1 MAIDP
6 SQYVVLDVETNGL
19 SSLRDDLLSVSIFMP
34 DTGKEYDRYLPLE
47 LQDEILTTQ
56 YNGITEETL
65 VGATALTQSELNSL
79 IAEFELDRRTIL
91 HYGNIDE
98 KFIKNYL
105 KRHKLKGFGLMKFYN
120 YKRDI
125 ISSSFS
131 GGNVTKDNLCNVF
144 GISGVKA
151 VHSGINDC
159 KLEWALF
166 NAMNNKKLL
175 VTGLDVYEFNTDY
188 MVPVSY
194 IQGFPNFKYVVLNL
208 PKIKVTTTPIYEFQ
222 LKSRKINK
230 FDTNISGMTVEHL
243 INRMLEVEKQDSR
256 VFTIQNKSKLKHLGK
271 LPSAFN
277 DMPVIFN
284 NDGSITATREQDE
297 DYVERVNKTISVI
310 RKEITPLIDY
320 IRSEIFQGQT
330 IRSQELVLHPENN
343 CFALCDLSN
352 DSCVLVIKTSFSFDA
367 DKFKYQL
374 FYQANGRDCYTM
386 HIDWAMFD
394 KKQNKKFIISKV
406 NFTTR

>member
-6 SQYVVLDVETNGL
+6 SQYVVLDVEPNGL
-19 SSLRDDLLSVSIFMP
+19 SSFRDDLLSMSIFMP
-34 DTGKEYDRYLPLE
+34 DTGKEYERYLPLE
-47 LQDEILTTQ
+47 FQDEVLTTQ

-65 VGATALTQSELNSL
+65 VGATALTQSEVNNL
-79 IAEFELDRRTIL
+79 ITDFELDRRTIL
-91 HYGNIDE
+91 HYGNLDE
-98 KFIKNYL
+98 LFIKSYL
-105 KRHKLKGFGLMKFYN
+105 IRHRLKGFNLMKFFN
-120 YKRDI
+120 FKKDI

-175 VTGLDVYEFNTDY
+175 ITNNDVYEFNTDY
-188 MVPVSY
+188 MVPMSY
-194 IQGFPNFKYVVLNL
+194 FQNYPNFKYVDLNI

-230 FDTNISGMTVEHL
+230 FDTNISGTTIENL
-243 INRMLEVEKQDSR
+243 INSMLEVEKQDSR
-256 VFTIQNKSKLKHLGK
+256 EFTFQNKSKLKHLGK
-271 LPSAFN
+271 LPSAFD

-284 NDGSITATREQDE
+284 NDGSITATRKRDE
-297 DYVERVNKTISVI
+297 DYVERVNKTNSAI
-310 RKEITPLIDY
+310 RKEITPLIEY
-320 IRSEIFQGQT
+320 IRSEIFQGQP

-352 DSCVLVIKTSFSFDA
+352 DSCVLEIKTSLNFSVNR
-367 DKFKYQL
+367 FKYQL

-386 HIDWAMFD
+386 HIDWAMLD

-406 NFTTR
+406 NFIIR